1 MSSSDR
7 TVSLVHPSL
16 WPTWV
21 AVWIFTLLCKLPWRV
36 QLRLGAI
43 AGGVFF
49 HLVRVRRKVVAVNL
63 ELCFPELS
71 PRARHALA
79 KAHYVAMGIGIFETG
94 SAWWAPRDRLPRY
107 EIEGREHLEAAVAK
121 GKGVLLLTAHFTTL
135 EICGRIFSHEFTMGG
150 LYREPDNRVVA
161 LQMRRGRIDK
171 LVPAVP
177 MNDIRGLLRA
187 LKNGHTIW
195 YAPDQGKKGK
205 FSAILP
211 FFDVPALTNTATSR
225 VAGMSGA
232 AVVPYF
238 GVRKPD
244 GTYLLRIL
252 PALENFPSQD
262 PEADAVRTNLLMEEY
277 IRKAPEQYFWVHRRF
292 KRRGKSFEDVYQ

>member
-7 TVSLVHPSL
+7 KLSLSHPSL

-21 AVWIFTLLCKLPWRV
+21 LIWFFMLLCKLPWRV

-43 AGGVFF
+43 VGGLFF
-49 HLVRVRRKVVAVNL
+49 QLIRARRKVVSVNL

-71 PRARHALA
+71 VAERHALA
-79 KAHYVAMGIGIFETG
+79 KAHYVAMGIAVFETG
-94 SAWWAPRDRLPRY
+94 CAWWAPRGRLPHY
-107 EIEGREHLEAAVAK
+107 EIEGREHLEVAVAK

-150 LYREPDNRVVA
+150 LYREPDNRVIA
-161 LQMRRGRIDK
+161 RQMRRGRIDK

-177 MNDIRGLLRA
+177 MSDIRGLLRA
-187 LKNGHTIW
+187 LKNGHIIW

-205 FSAILP
+205 FSSILP
-211 FFDVPALTNTATSR
+211 FFGVPAVTNTATSR
-225 VAGMSGA
+225 VAGLSGA
-232 AVVPYF
+232 SVVPYF

-244 GTYLLRIL
+244 GSYLLRIL
-252 PALENFPSQD
+252 PALENFPTED
-262 PEADAVRTNLLMEEY
+262 PEADAIRTNLLMEDY

-292 KRRGKSFEDVYQ
+292 KRRGNNYKDVYL